1 MIRFAAVLAT
11 MALSFGQTRAVAAP
25 PNILI
30 VLSDDHSWAHVG
42 CYGNAEIKTPN
53 LDAFAK
59 EGMRFDRYYVGTP
72 QCVPS
77 RATMLTGRGAID
89 IQMTRFS
96 APLPR
101 NIPIYPE
108 HLRKAGYYTGVAGR
122 NFHLD
127 GSALPPESK
136 AVFDRDKL
144 KTFPDRLDSV
154 TVAGN
159 RVAILG
165 QYNEFLDSAKGK
177 PFFLQLC
184 FSDPHRPLDKAAIPA
199 PHDPAKLTLPKHYPD
214 TKLIREDFARYYD
227 EISRFDADFATVLAE
242 LKKRGLAENTI
253 VLFAGDNGAS
263 QFRGKGTLYEFG
275 IHCPLLVRWPAAAK
289 PGISAELISGEDF
302 APTMLEAA
310 GVPVPKEIT
319 GKSFLPL
326 LTGKQHEARKYVFA
340 QRGAHGSGLP
350 TNSSFFDL
358 GRCVVSKSHKL
369 VYNAL
374 WQIPYNPVDFAG
386 DDMWKELKEINA
398 AGKLSPE
405 FAKLYF
411 SQTRPMFELFDLAN
425 DPSELANLI
434 GKPEAA
440 AVEKDLKAALQDWM
454 IGQRDFVPLPVP
466 PDQKKKAKD

>member
-1 MIRFAAVLAT
+1 MLLIAL
-11 MALSFGQTRAVAAP
+11 ALSPFHSRANAADP

-30 VLSDDHSWAHVG
+30 VLSDDHSWSHVG
-42 CYGNAEIKTPN
+42 CYGNPDIKTPN

-96 APLPR
+96 AALPR
-101 NIPIYPE
+101 DIPIYPE
-108 HLRKAGYYTGVAGR
+108 HLRKAGYFAGVAGR

-127 GSALPPESK
+127 GSAQPAETK

-144 KTFPDRLDSV
+144 RTFPDRLDYV
-154 TVAGN
+154 KTAGN
-159 RVAILG
+159 RAGILE
-165 QYNEFLDSAKGK
+165 QYGEFLDKAKDK

-184 FSDPHRPLDKAAIPA
+184 FSDPHRPLEKNAIA
-199 PHDPAKLTLPKHYPD
+199 VPHDPAKLALPKHYPD
-214 TKLIREDFARYYD
+214 TKLVREDFARYYD
-227 EISRFDADFATVLAE
+227 EIARFDGDFGAVIAE
-242 LKKRGLAENTI
+242 LKRRGLDKNTI

-275 IHCPLLVRWPAAAK
+275 IHCPLLVRWPARVE
-289 PGISAELISGEDF
+289 PGTTTQLISGEDF
-302 APTMLEAA
+302 APTLLAAA

-326 LTGKQHEARKYVFA
+326 LTGKPHDGRKFVFA

-350 TNSSFFDL
+350 QNASFFDL
-358 GRCVVSKSHKL
+358 GRVVVSPSHKL

-374 WQIPYNPVDFAG
+374 WQIPYNPVDFGG
-386 DDMWKELKEINA
+386 DEMWKELKGLNA
-398 AGKLSPE
+398 AAKLTPE
-405 FAKLYF
+405 MARLYF
-411 SQTRPMFELFDLAN
+411 SPTRPMFELFDLGK
-425 DPSELANLI
+425 DPSELVNLI

-440 AVEKDLKAALQDWM
+440 AAEKELKAALQDWM

-466 PDQKKKAKD
+466 PDQKKKGKEK